1 MKPFLLRL
9 KERFTTYKL
18 NNVMKL
24 RSIYSIRIYELLKQY
39 QSIGKRTITIES
51 LRKMLGIEPDEYKT
65 YNNLKRK
72 VIMVAHKEVN
82 EKTDICFDYK
92 EIKLSR
98 KVNEIEFIVQKK
110 AAATQWQCKEEERQ
124 RTEKRRNREDR
135 KKVLRRQRIDEYL
148 TQLSPVDLAALTAE
162 ADALARQEGKN
173 LFVNREVPEQ
183 IVKSYLDILVEKKLR
198 GDSRNG

>member
-1 MKPFLLRL
+1 
-9 KERFTTYKL
+9 
-18 NNVMKL
+18 MKL